1 MILWIKIAIA
11 VAALAALSWG
21 VHLYNEGIRSTQR
34 MLDKAEYDQ
43 ALLNAQADAKALT
56 DAWMKKFKER
66 DDATTKEIEALN
78 ARYAAVITTA
88 SSLRN
93 ELTNLSNGTTQL
105 TPASCPEGVKALGT
119 VLGEC
124 LERYSAM
131 GRHAEGHLVDSEDC
145 RAKWP
150 TKGE

>member
-1 MILWIKIAIA
+1 MTLWIKLAIA

-34 MLDKAEYDQ
+34 LIDKAEYDQ
-43 ALLNAQADAKALT
+43 ALINAQADAKALT

-66 DDATTKEIEALN
+66 DDETTKALEDLQS
-78 ARYAAVITTA
+78 RYDSV
-88 SSLRN
+88 LRN
-93 ELTNLSNGTTQL
+93 TGLLRYKLANISNGSTQL
-105 TPASCPEGVKALGT
+105 APAACPEGAKALST